1 MLARVAL
8 LMFDG
13 SEMEVESL
21 SWKLEHVLDVLFSSL
36 MHQHV
41 TRNKIIVEEFSDS
54 DDDY

>member
-1 MLARVAL
+1 MLARVAM

-21 SWKLEHVLDVLFSSL
+21 SWKLEHVLDVLFGSL
-36 MHQHV
+36 MHQNV